1 MYLHIGENKV
11 IRKKDIVAI
20 FDMDSA
26 TVSSV
31 TKKFLSTAQKEGRV
45 KALGLDLPRTFIVMR
60 DGTVYLSAYGKDR
73 IQDVGGRM

>member
-11 IRKKDIVAI
+11 IRKKDILAI

-31 TKKFLSTAQKEGRV
+31 TRKYLSNAQKEGRV
-45 KALGLDLPRTFIVMR
+45 KSLGLDLPRTFIVMR
-60 DGTVYLSAYGKDR
+60 DKTVYLSAYRYLR
-73 IQDVGGRM
+73 IIEGL